1 MKLREEFT
9 WANLGSLR
17 KIRKSKIVEITKE
30 EFLAFEAV
38 RLSGVTDMGVVSV
51 VEELSG
57 LSREQINAIIDCHDE
72 LKHKYTEQNP

>member
-1 MKLREEFT
+1 M
-9 WANLGSLR
+9 
-17 KIRKSKIVEITKE
+17 RKSKTVEITKE

-57 LSREQINAIIDCHDE
+57 LCMEHIYAIVDCHDE
-72 LKHKYTEQNP
+72 LKHKYTAQNP

>member
-1 MKLREEFT
+1 MSKFRGRWTE
-9 WANLGSLR
+9 
-17 KIRKSKIVEITKE
+17 IRKSKNMEITKE

-57 LSREQINAIIDCHDE
+57 LSREQIDAIIDCHDE
-72 LKHKYTEQNP
+72 LKHKYTAQNP